1 MVSEKSDIETDKG
14 KDNVNP
20 LDSKNIERLTLG
32 LTLLQFLDAGLSPA
46 QISRALKCSRSNIT
60 QRIQRLLV
68 LGFITDL
75 KTWPK
80 RYVLTDLGK
89 ANVNSL
95 LMHDDKAH
103 PSPSKFYD
111 LHAIEISYELADR
124 GDLPQGNVDLKGW
137 SYYAEKFG
145 DFSIKVNYG
154 KKNKLIIYPPHI
166 EGNSVIEVYSKLG
179 FTVANIVDLIQA
191 RYKCEVKPE
200 TYHIQKR
207 PEVHATLDPL
217 GKVFEAQELDQKG
230 KNIEI
235 NQSGDAH
242 FDIIGERS
250 FQNYDSMIGIFP
262 DFMNKIQ
269 EFAKQ
274 LNVHIPSVKA
284 LGEGSQE
291 LSAQVKQLNVGV
303 SELIRAAKGMQ
314 NFQAPQIANLSV
326 KTDDPLV
333 HVQII
338 EPILSFVAEDR
349 GIIREY
355 PDLNMGSR
363 IWLPRSVAEVMINQN
378 KAKAIGESAL

>member
-1 MVSEKSDIETDKG
+1 MNETSNG
-14 KDNVNP
+14 NRGVA
-20 LDSKNIERLTLG
+20 LG
-32 LTLLQFLDAGLSPA
+32 LPSRLPLLQFLNAGMYPA
-46 QISRALKCSRSNIT
+46 QIARIMKCSR
-60 QRIQRLLV
+60 QAVEKRIRRLLIH
-68 LGFITDL
+68 GFIIDL
-75 KTWPK
+75 KTRPK
-80 RYVLTDLGK
+80 TYALTDRGK
-89 ANVNSL
+89 AEGNPL
-95 LMHDDKAH
+95 LMHDEKPIALSRINK
-103 PSPSKFYD
+103 PFYD
-111 LHAIEISYELADR
+111 LHAIEVSHEIIDR
-124 GDLPQGNVDLKGW
+124 GNLPEGNVDLKNW
-137 SYYAEKFG
+137 SYYKRKFG
-145 DFSIKVNYG
+145 DFTIKIIYG
-154 KKNKLIIYPPHI
+154 KKNRLIIYPPHI
-166 EGNSVIEVYSKLG
+166 EGDSVIEVYSRLG
-179 FTVANIVDLIQA
+179 LTIGAIVRMIEG
-191 RYKCEVKPE
+191 RYKCEIDPD
-200 TYHIQKR
+200 TYRIQKR
-207 PEVHATLDPL
+207 PEIHAPHDPE
-217 GKVFEAQELDQKG
+217 GKLFERQELNRIG
-230 KNIEI
+230 KNIKI
-235 NQSGDAH
+235 DQSGDAH

-262 DFMNKIQ
+262 DFMNQIQ